1 MPETTEVEPA
11 EEDADPL
18 EEPGEEEAE
27 SSSWSETAKSGLGS
41 MGSGLV
47 TLVTMPFVLLLAPI
61 PKSSVFADKLL
72 RAAYTAKYKMSKADV
87 IVNVIYGDGVVVP
100 RAGYWNSERK
110 RYETKNG
117 EHVKMEGEHSPRH
130 LYGRTK
136 VVWTLSRTGEAMDP
150 IQAYAVT
157 QRKKGRWMSKT
168 NEDGSTDILVG
179 ADPPDSEETTALDW
193 DAVWDA
199 FFQQI
204 NQEDLEKQYDLGRM
218 EEMDDSSGRRALM
231 YVIIF
236 AAGIAFA
243 LAIVWFLTEM
253 VGTGGGG
260 GGGGGT
266 FLGAL
271 RGFGTIAGVM

>member
-1 MPETTEVEPA
+1 MSGSTEVERA

-18 EEPGEEEAE
+18 EEPEQEETE
-27 SSSWSETAKSGLGS
+27 SSSWSESAKSGLS
-41 MGSGLV
+41 SAGSGFV
-47 TLVTMPFVLLLAPI
+47 TLVTMPFVLLLAPV
-61 PKSSVFADKLL
+61 PKTSVIADKLL
-72 RAAYTAKYKMSKADV
+72 RAGYTAKFKMSKADV

-100 RAGYWNSERK
+100 RAGYWNSKRN
-110 RYETKNG
+110 RYETRNG
-117 EHVKMEGEHSPRH
+117 EHVKMEGEQSPRH
-130 LYGRTK
+130 MYGRTK
-136 VVWTLSRTGEAMDP
+136 VVWTLARSGEAIDP
-150 IQAYAVT
+150 VQAYAVT
-157 QRKKGRWMSKT
+157 NRKLGRWISKE
-168 NEDGSTDILVG
+168 NQDGSTDILVG

-204 NQEDLEKQYDLGRM
+204 DQEDLEKQYDLGRM

-271 RGFGTIAGVM
+271 KGLGAVAGVM

>member
-1 MPETTEVEPA
+1 MSESELQPTN
-11 EEDADPL
+11 EDADPL
-18 EEPGEEEAE
+18 EDSEDAESE
-27 SSSWSETAKSGLGS
+27 SSSWSESAASGLSSAGR
-41 MGSGLV
+41 GFL
-47 TLVTMPFVLLLAPI
+47 TLVTMPFVYLLAPV
-61 PKSSVFADKLL
+61 PKTSVFADKLI
-72 RAAYTAKYKMSKADV
+72 RAGYTAKSKMSKADV

-100 RAGYWNSERK
+100 RAGYWNSKRK

-117 EHVKMEGEHSPRH
+117 EYVTMEGEQSPRH

-136 VVWTLSRTGEAMDP
+136 VVWTLARTGEAIDP
-150 IQAYAVT
+150 VQAYAVT
-157 QRKKGRWMSKT
+157 QRKVGRWMSKT

-204 NQEDLEKQYDLGRM
+204 DQEDLEKQYDLGRM

-231 YVIIF
+231 YVILF
-236 AAGIAFA
+236 AAGNAFA
-243 LAIVWFLTEM
+243 LAVVWFLTEM

-260 GGGGGT
+260 GGGGT
-266 FLGAL
+266 FLGAIQGL
-271 RGFGTIAGVM
+271 GAVAGVM